1 MKYGIG
7 VAGVCFSSRE
17 LGVFHFIS
25 SSVAIGGTRGWD
37 VIAVRPTGDALVGT
51 ERKKKKI
58 DILSNVSGKEISCLD
73 SFRKLVSEK

>member
-1 MKYGIG
+1 M
-7 VAGVCFSSRE
+7 E
-17 LGVFHFIS
+17 LVLPECVLAPGSWGVFHFIS

-37 VIAVRPTGDALVGT
+37 VIAVRPTGDALVGAA
-51 ERKKKKI
+51 RKKEKKI

>member
-1 MKYGIG
+1 MPWNDLGSGVLKSCSGNMKYGIG

-37 VIAVRPTGDALVGT
+37 VIAVRPTGDALEV
-51 ERKKKKI
+51 
-58 DILSNVSGKEISCLD
+58 
-73 SFRKLVSEK
+73 